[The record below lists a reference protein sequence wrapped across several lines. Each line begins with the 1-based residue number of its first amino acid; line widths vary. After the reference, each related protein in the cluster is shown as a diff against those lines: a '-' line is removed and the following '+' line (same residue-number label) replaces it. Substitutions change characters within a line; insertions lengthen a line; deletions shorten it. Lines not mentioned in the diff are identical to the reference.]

1 VRKSFYSG
9 LAAGLAVAGFA
20 TLWIGLA
27 LDEPYLEADSSRS
40 LGLAFEKPP
49 QVALRFLPDA
59 RIARALQYGSTERA
73 LEEAKIFA
81 QRVAGGFLPSGW
93 DEKCQAD
100 YHPSLCLGLKE
111 YFASEDAEKKKKRK
125 GVPKAIGR
133 RTRVSFGLKDIPGL
147 QQTDIGLLLNKAPQ
161 LKLPVIRQHAAKALQ
176 TQACPH
182 NYSFSLARMLEFH
195 MQDPSAAELMN
206 TLDDHGLA
214 CLESRDPQAE
224 YVALRIALLRVA
236 QGKLAEAVKPL
247 EQSFAA
253 EHRRETH
260 RVLYWKARVYRGL
273 GDEKLADETRAQL
286 VKQHPLAW
294 QSIKNYNETGLDPLD
309 VFRAVPPYPDS
320 YVAQDPELDRALHW
334 HRLLLRTEGAEYPAQ
349 RFVESIIRRFD
360 EKTSPGAI
368 QHLARTLDH
377 AGHHRLQIMA
387 LTKLVNIQPQRVSVE
402 TLRLLFPRP
411 YFEKIDQWTP
421 KTDTAIL
428 LGLARQESGFD
439 QKARSAANAVGL
451 LQVLPSTAREV
462 KRSRKGGD
470 MLNDAGMNIEI
481 GAAYFESLVR
491 MFKGSIE
498 KALASYNAGMGRVR
512 GWDRR
517 FGHVVDEQL
526 YSDLIPFRETRE
538 YVTSILRNAYWYH
551 RLFPQMTDKL
561 RAETHTQTSRML
573 REQLDHATPPPEPAP
588 LIENQS
594 LPDDAED
601 EVETPLGE
609 DDAEKEEGEKE
620 GDQSL
625 KDDQ

>member
-1 VRKSFYSG
+1 MRKSFYSG
-9 LAAGLAVAGFA
+9 LAAGLAVAGLA
-20 TLWIGLA
+20 TLWIGRA
-27 LDEPYLEADSSRS
+27 LDEPFLEADASRS

-73 LEEAKIFA
+73 LEEAKVFA
-81 QRVAGGFLPSGW
+81 QRVSGGFLPSGW
-93 DEKCQAD
+93 DETCAAQ

-111 YFASEDAEKKKKRK
+111 YFANEAAEKKNRKKA
-125 GVPKAIGR
+125 VPQSIGR
-133 RTRVSFGLKDIPGL
+133 RTRVAFSLRDVPNNQGA
-147 QQTDIGLLLNKAPQ
+147 DIGLLLNKAPQ
-161 LKLPVIRQHAAKALQ
+161 LKLPQIRQQAVAALR
-176 TQACPH
+176 TQACPR
-182 NYSFSLARMLEFH
+182 NYSISLARMLEH
-195 MQDPSAAELMN
+195 YMQDPSAAALMN
-206 TLDDHGLA
+206 QLDDHGLA
-214 CLESRDPQAE
+214 CLEARDPQTE

-236 QGKLAEAVKPL
+236 QGKLAEAVPALDK
-247 EQSFAA
+247 SWTA
-253 EHRRETH
+253 EYRRETH
-260 RVLYWKARVYRGL
+260 RVLYWRAHVYRLL
-273 GDEKLADETRAQL
+273 GDTKLAEEARAQL
-286 VKQHPLAW
+286 VKLHPLAW
-294 QSIKNYNETGLDPLD
+294 QSVKIYNETDLDPLD
-309 VFRAVPPYPDS
+309 VFRTVPPYPDA
-320 YVAQDPELDRALHW
+320 YVTQDPELDRALHW

-349 RFVESIIRRFD
+349 RFVESIIRRVTAD
-360 EKTSPGAI
+360 TPPGAV

-387 LTKLVNIQPQRVSVE
+387 LTKLVNLQPQRVSVE

-411 YFEKIDQWTP
+411 YFDKIDQWTP
-421 KTDTAIL
+421 KTDTAVL

-491 MFKGSIE
+491 MFGGSIE

-512 GWDRR
+512 GWDKR
-517 FGHVVDEQL
+517 FGHVTNEQL

-573 REQLDHATPPPEPAP
+573 REQLDHATPPPQPAP
-588 LIENQS
+588 LIDAFLQG
-594 LPDDAED
+594 DDDTDEAPLGDGDGPE
-601 EVETPLGE
+601 EVEG
-609 DDAEKEEGEKE
+609 AEA
-620 GDQSL
+620 DQSE
-625 KDDQ
+625 KDTQ